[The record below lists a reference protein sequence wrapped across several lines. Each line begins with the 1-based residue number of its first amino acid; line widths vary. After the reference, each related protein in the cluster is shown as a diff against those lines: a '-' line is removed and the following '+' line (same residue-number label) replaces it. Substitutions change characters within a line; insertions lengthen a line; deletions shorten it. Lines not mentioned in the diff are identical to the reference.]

1 MRNRPAFVL
10 ASLGLAAGACGCSTT
25 PATAKAPGAPDLTA
39 GQNVIVVPGSQ
50 VQGSFLTG
58 QPVGQR

>member
-1 MRNRPAFVL
+1 VRNRLALIFV
-10 ASLGLAAGACGCSTT
+10 ALGLAAGACGCSTN
-25 PATAKAPGAPDLTA
+25 PATAKAPAAPDLTA